1 MTNCLR
7 NSYLG
12 CCALN
17 KRCARK
23 QELTREEASME
34 NDDTPEQ
41 DKVIEPWN
49 EATATPVHLCDDRRS
64 HGRLRFNSTNV
75 SAGKSILK
83 HVP

>member
-1 MTNCLR
+1 
-7 NSYLG
+7 
-12 CCALN
+12 
-17 KRCARK
+17 
-23 QELTREEASME
+23 ME